1 MKIIDAH
8 AHVVQYI
15 AGFTSRGE
23 LRGVGGG
30 RARYADGSEFQMI
43 PKRFGDSFTA
53 DDLISVMDKN
63 GECPPISAAT
73 HIPILRII

>member
-23 LRGVGGG
+23 LRGVGGEE
-30 RARYADGSEFQMI
+30 RAM
-43 PKRFGDSFTA
+43 PTA
-53 DDLISVMDKN
+53 AN
-63 GECPPISAAT
+63 F
-73 HIPILRII
+73 R